1 MWEAVDWQWGDRD
14 KWDEAWNEVEA
25 VDPTAVQWESEAEV
39 QSDTWTWNQPIV
51 LTAELL
57 LLSHPRLAGQTMLG
71 HTEFWGQAFG

>member
-1 MWEAVDWQWGDRD
+1 M
-14 KWDEAWNEVEA
+14 EA

-71 HTEFWGQAFG
+71 RTEFWGQVFG